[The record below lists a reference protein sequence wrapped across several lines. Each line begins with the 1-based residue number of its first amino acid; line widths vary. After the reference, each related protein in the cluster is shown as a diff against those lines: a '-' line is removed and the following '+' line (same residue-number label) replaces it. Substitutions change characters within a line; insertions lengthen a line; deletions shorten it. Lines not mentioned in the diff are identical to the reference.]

1 MSRADRIHALFLSAT
16 RRFIALGEHAA
27 ELRNQGAEAGPAIT
41 RTHTHTRLQILSRRI
56 LRLAHAELAALQ
68 QEAA

>member
-27 ELRNQGAEAGPAIT
+27 ELRNQGAEAGPATAIT
-41 RTHTHTRLQILSRRI
+41 RTRLQILSRRI